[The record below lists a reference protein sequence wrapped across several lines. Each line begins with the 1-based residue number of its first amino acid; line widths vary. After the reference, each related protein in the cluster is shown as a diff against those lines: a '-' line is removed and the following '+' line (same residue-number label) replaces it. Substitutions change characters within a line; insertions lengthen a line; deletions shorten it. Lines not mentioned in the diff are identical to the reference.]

1 MLPSLPQLR
10 WPVKPS
16 GLISDPEEAKCVASD
31 TNPSAMAT
39 RKRSLMSTMIGSEWM
54 TTSDRSEGAVAM
66 VAIEDLHR
74 TIEDRETLTM
84 AATDTVATVDEG
96 AATTVHD
103 RHMGTDAVTI
113 DRGRT
118 AISTS
123 ATSLVGRGSM
133 AGAAV
138 AGRRSSSGRASATL
152 ASAAVGSKAM
162 TAFSDRAS
170 AKTGEVCDLVLS

>member
-1 MLPSLPQLR
+1 M
-10 WPVKPS
+10 
-16 GLISDPEEAKCVASD
+16 AKCVASD

-39 RKRSLMSTMIGSEWM
+39 KKRSLMSTMISSEWM

-84 AATDTVATVDEG
+84 AATDTVATADEG
-96 AATTVHD
+96 AATTVHA
-103 RHMGTDAVTI
+103 HHTAGTDAATI

-152 ASAAVGSKAM
+152 ASAAVGAKAM

-170 AKTGEVCDLVLS
+170 AKTGEVYDLILD